1 MVTESFLPQVNGVT
15 NSVLR
20 ICEQMQARGHEVL
33 VVAPGPGPRS
43 YAGAQVVRA
52 PSVPMPGYADFR
64 LARPWPQLT
73 ATLRTFRPDVVHLA
87 SPAVLGAQ
95 AAFAAHRL
103 DLPLVAVYQTD
114 LAGFARRYGLSRLES
129 GLWRWLRTVHGLA
142 GRTLAPSRAAVA
154 QLREHGVDRVA
165 QWARGVDLER
175 FDPAR
180 RDPELHRRLAAGGE
194 VVVGYVGRLAH
205 EKQVSLLASLQ
216 SVPGVRLVVVG
227 DGPQRR
233 QLEQQLPRARFLGQL
248 SGTELAST
256 FASMDVFVHTG
267 AHETFCQAA
276 QEALASGLPVV
287 APAAGGLL
295 DLVEPEQTGL
305 LFAPGCGDDLRA
317 QVARLVQDPGTR
329 TAMGLA
335 ARQSV
340 AGRGWNVLADQ
351 LLGHY
356 TEVRARHGDAVRA
369 RHGDAVRARHDDAVR
384 ARHDDAVR
392 AA

>member
-33 VVAPGPGPRS
+33 VVAPGPGPTS
-43 YAGAQVVRA
+43 YAGARVVRA
-52 PSVPMPGYADFR
+52 PSMPMPGYADFR

-73 ATLRTFRPDVVHLA
+73 ATLRSFHPDVVHLA

-103 DLPLVAVYQTD
+103 ELPLVAVYQTD
-114 LAGFARRYGLSRLES
+114 LAGFARRYGLARLES

-142 GRTLAPSRAAVA
+142 GRTLAPSRAAVD
-154 QLREHGVDRVA
+154 QLRAHGVDRVA
-165 QWARGVDLER
+165 QWARGVDLQR

-205 EKQVSLLASLQ
+205 EKQVSLLAPLQ
-216 SVPGVRLVVVG
+216 SMPGVRLVVVG

-233 QLEQQLPRARFLGQL
+233 QLEQQLPHARFLGQL

-305 LFAPGCGDDLRA
+305 LFSPGCGADLRA
-317 QVARLVQDPGTR
+317 QVARLVQDPSIR

-340 AGRGWNVLADQ
+340 TGRGWNVLADQ
-351 LLGHY
+351 LLRHY
-356 TEVRARHGDAVRA
+356 DEVRAL
-369 RHGDAVRARHDDAVR
+369 RHDHPAR
-384 ARHDDAVR
+384 ALRHEDPARALRHDHPAR